1 MISHIRVS
9 NADMHYSENLRC
21 PNMSCFIVK
30 FASSVAFEAANPGYV
45 HWPNGSADNY
55 LQLNLKFK
63 TVASSGLLFYGTD
76 RHGSAA
82 VSLALLD
89 GSLVM
94 LSQGE
99 ELVTV
104 ASTHY
109 DDNQWHVV
117 TATHDSNGLR
127 LDIDDFDT
135 VM

>member
-1 MISHIRVS
+1 VISHIIVS
-9 NADMHYSENLRC
+9 NADMHYSENLCC
-21 PNMSCFIVK
+21 PNISCFIVQ
-30 FASSVAFEAANPGYV
+30 FASSVAFDAADPGYV
-45 HWPNGSADNY
+45 HWPNGSADNF

-63 TVASSGLLFYGTD
+63 TAASSGLLFYGSD

-94 LSQGE
+94 RSQGE
-99 ELVTV
+99 ELVT
-104 ASTHY
+104 AANTHY

-117 TATHDSNGLR
+117 TATHDSTGLR